1 MIAPDGFGPAK
12 EESAMEAPG
21 AGVETRSGTA
31 PVPPFGVR
39 KLTPVIGAEIEGLDL
54 RQKLGP
60 TVVAALRR
68 AWHDHAV
75 LLLRDQALE
84 DMDQIRFGE
93 CFGDLGRVFTHREG
107 RHPAI
112 LLVSNIRENGKPIG
126 ALPDGEM
133 QFHSDQCYVEHP
145 PAGTMLYS
153 IEVPSVG
160 GDTMFASMY
169 AAYDALSDA
178 MKAKIEGLR
187 GINYY
192 DPTSDYV
199 VRKGPPS
206 EKALKW
212 VHPVVRVHPA
222 TGRKALYVNRLMTYA
237 IEGMPE
243 AESAA
248 LLAALFDHQEQ
259 RQFVYQHRW
268 RPGDVVLW
276 DNRCTLHARTDFS
289 SDERRLLRRITVQNE
304 AAA

>member
-1 MIAPDGFGPAK
+1 
-12 EESAMEAPG
+12 ME
-21 AGVETRSGTA
+21 TQTGTA
-31 PVPPFGVR
+31 TARPASTTAARLTV
-39 KLTPVIGAEIEGLDL
+39 KALTPAIGAEVQGVDL
-54 RQKLGP
+54 RAPLD
-60 TVVAALRR
+60 TATVAALRQ

-75 LLLRDQALE
+75 LLLRDQQLSDE
-84 DMDQIRFGE
+84 DQIRFGE
-93 CFGDLGRVFTHREG
+93 CFGELGRVFSHREG

-112 LLVSNIRENGKPIG
+112 LLVSNIRQDGKPIG

-153 IEVPSVG
+153 IEVPSQG

-169 AAYDALSDA
+169 AAYDSLPDA
-178 MKAKIEGLR
+178 MKKKLEGLR
-187 GINYY
+187 GVNYY

-206 EKALKW
+206 PNALRW
-212 VHPVVRVHPA
+212 THPVVRVHPA

-237 IEGMPE
+237 IEGLAE
-243 AESAA
+243 AESDA
-248 LLAALFDHQEQ
+248 LLDQLFDHAEQ
-259 RQFVYQHRW
+259 RPFVYQHVW

-289 SDERRLLRRITVQNE
+289 PNERRLLRRITVQNE
-304 AAA
+304 TGA

>member
-1 MIAPDGFGPAK
+1 MATQTD
-12 EESAMEAPG
+12 
-21 AGVETRSGTA
+21 TA
-31 PVPPFGVR
+31 TARPVATTAARLTV
-39 KLTPVIGAEIEGLDL
+39 KALTPAIGAEVRGVDL
-54 RQKLGP
+54 RAPLDAA
-60 TVVAALRR
+60 TVAALRQ

-75 LLLRDQALE
+75 LLLRDQVLSDE
-84 DMDQIRFGE
+84 DQIRFGE
-93 CFGDLGRVFTHREG
+93 CFGELGRVFSHREG

-112 LLVSNIRENGKPIG
+112 LLVSNIRHDGKPIG

-153 IEVPSVG
+153 IEVPSQG

-178 MKAKIEGLR
+178 MKKKLEGLR
-187 GINYY
+187 GVNYY

-206 EKALKW
+206 PNALRW
-212 VHPVVRVHPA
+212 THPVIRVHPA

-237 IEGMPE
+237 IEGM
-243 AESAA
+243 AETEGDA
-248 LLAALFDHQEQ
+248 LLNQLFDHAEQ
-259 RQFVYQHRW
+259 RPFIYQHVW
-268 RPGDVVLW
+268 RPGDVILW

-289 SDERRLLRRITVQNE
+289 SNERRLLRRITLQNE
-304 AAA
+304 TRV